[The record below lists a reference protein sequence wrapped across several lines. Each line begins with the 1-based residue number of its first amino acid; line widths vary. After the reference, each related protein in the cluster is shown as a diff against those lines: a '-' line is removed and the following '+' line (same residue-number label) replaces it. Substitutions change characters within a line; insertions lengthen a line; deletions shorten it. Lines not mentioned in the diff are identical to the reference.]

1 MSRSSNFDKLC
12 HKLFSAR
19 ADGTDFLSR
28 KCDVKCRNCGNELR
42 TYYCEERLLL
52 VECKTCEVRAL
63 TEAQSP
69 AAAAAKVLGCE
80 VETNG

>member
-52 VECKTCEVRAL
+52 GKVRAL